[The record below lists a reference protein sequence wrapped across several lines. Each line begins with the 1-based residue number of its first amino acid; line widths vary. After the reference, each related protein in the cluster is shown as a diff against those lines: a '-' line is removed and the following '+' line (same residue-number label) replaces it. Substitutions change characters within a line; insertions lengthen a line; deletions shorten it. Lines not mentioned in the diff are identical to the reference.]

1 MHAQRRTK
9 GRTIEDLLGRLLA
22 GFIGAA
28 IIVGG
33 VLLAWIYA
41 AERVVIVLSKMA
53 SLFGGASQVIR
64 KRVTKGLVEGRI
76 NIGRRSLN
84 RLTPGT
90 LPYPAKIRWVNPDNV
105 ESYLQEDNVIV
116 RMSYHD
122 NPHRN
127 LVLAGLLYMNAGL
140 LPESRQYLRR
150 PFQQALD
157 LLAVEEMLVRAGER
171 EALLYFRRE
180 ILPEE
185 LEHDDSLSD
194 THELLGRLSDAGYLG
209 RILLPEL
216 VDYPVRIRHAA
227 PRSRHLEETRRFV
240 EYLHRL
246 TATIYLEYFLP
257 SCPDRPPLDFWDN
270 HIKVSF
276 ILVGRAELLETMGYK
291 AYLRR
296 IEICRSSG
304 AQTIFLLGSGRAAAA
319 VREIARSAKSAELIE
334 SYRLREYNIPAEG
347 RAIPYGFARLVVKE
361 TEEADEAVEEQLA
374 PPTAP
379 RSELG
384 A

>member
-1 MHAQRRTK
+1 V
-9 GRTIEDLLGRLLA
+9 LGRLLA

-28 IIVGG
+28 VIVGG
-33 VLLAWIYA
+33 MLLAWIYG
-41 AERVVIVLSKMA
+41 AERVVIVLSKVA
-53 SLFGGASQVIR
+53 SLFGGASRVIR

-76 NIGRRSLN
+76 NVARRSLN
-84 RLTPGT
+84 RLTPEI

-105 ESYLQEDNVIV
+105 ESYLQEDTVIV

-140 LPESRQYLRR
+140 LPESRHYLRP
-150 PFQQALD
+150 PFQQVLD

-171 EALLYFRRE
+171 EALLYFRRQ

-185 LEHDDSLSD
+185 LERDDSLSD
-194 THELLGRLSDAGYLG
+194 AHELLGRLSDTGYLG

-216 VDYPVRIRHAA
+216 VDYPVRTRHAA
-227 PRSRHLEETRRFV
+227 PRSHHFEETKRFV

-276 ILVGRAELLETMGYK
+276 IIVGRAQLLETMGHK

-296 IEICRSSG
+296 IEMCRSSG

-319 VREIARSAKSAELIE
+319 VRGIAQTAKSRELIE
-334 SYRLREYNIPAEG
+334 SCRLREYNIPAEG
-347 RAIPYGFARLVVKE
+347 RAIPYCFARLVVKE
-361 TEEADEAVEEQLA
+361 PEGADEELA
-374 PPTAP
+374 
-379 RSELG
+379 E
-384 A
+384 

>member
-1 MHAQRRTK
+1 ML
-9 GRTIEDLLGRLLA
+9 GWLLG

-28 IIVGG
+28 ITVGCM
-33 VLLAWIYA
+33 LLAWIYA
-41 AERVVIVLSKMA
+41 AERVVIVLSKVA

-76 NIGRRSLN
+76 NLARRSLN
-84 RLTPGT
+84 SLTPGI
-90 LPYPAKIRWVNPDNV
+90 LPHPAKITWVNPDNA

-150 PFQQALD
+150 PFQEALD
-157 LLAVEEMLVRAGER
+157 LLAVEEMLIRAGER
-171 EALLYFRRE
+171 DALLYFRRE
-180 ILPEE
+180 TLPEE
-185 LEHDDSLSD
+185 LDCDERLSD
-194 THELLGRLSDAGYLG
+194 AYELLGRLSDTGYLA

-216 VDYPVRIRHAA
+216 VDYPMRVRAAA
-227 PRSRHLEETRRFV
+227 PRSYHFEETRRFV

-246 TATIYLEYFLP
+246 TGTIYLEYFLP
-257 SCPDRPPLDFWDN
+257 SSPDRPPLDFWDN

-276 ILVGRAELLETMGYK
+276 ILVGRPELLERIGHK

-296 IEICRSSG
+296 IEMCRSSG

-319 VREIARSAKSAELIE
+319 VPGITRSAKSAGLIKD
-334 SYRLREYNIPAEG
+334 YRLREYNIAAEG
-347 RAIPYGFARLVVKE
+347 RAIPYCFARLLVKLLE
-361 TEEADEAVEEQLA
+361 GADDALPA
-374 PPTAP
+374 
-379 RSELG
+379 
-384 A
+384 